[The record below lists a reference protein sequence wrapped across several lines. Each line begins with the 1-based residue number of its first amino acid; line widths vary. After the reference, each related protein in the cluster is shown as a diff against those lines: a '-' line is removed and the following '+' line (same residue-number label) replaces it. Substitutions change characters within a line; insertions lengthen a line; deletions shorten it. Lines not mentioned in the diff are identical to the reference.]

1 MNRCKQSKENQVPI
15 RGVIL
20 AYGKTDY
27 CEEEVFIVNTDP
39 IILVKNDHE
48 HLIDPIEFIGQEVEF
63 LPLVINESE
72 KLVIASLKEAE
83 NITGKNLLNKDEI
96 IIKSA
101 IVTDIFEWGC
111 ILKVNDK
118 YTGRL
123 LNSNYF
129 INIAEEPKNNFR
141 GGSLMSIFSIGD
153 EISNLECTLDENKS
167 ILELFIREKIDI
179 SNIEKYPV
187 NSVDEIQDNMVLEC
201 AIRDVFPNGCYVK
214 IAPKVDALCNVPENL
229 TLDRDV
235 APEDIVKVVVRKYK
249 KGFRGKIIEVVK
261 SSNFRY
267 EEMDGEDIC

>member
-141 GGSLMSIFSIGD
+141 SGSLMSIFSRGD

-187 NSVDEIQDNMVLEC
+187 NSVDEIKDNMVLEC